1 MHVRS
6 RLWLTILSLFLT
18 LWLISGFLPLSAV
31 NQIILTLVSVVAA
44 GLVLWYQWYCLSSRR
59 GAPEKAGDDG
69 LPPEY
74 FQGHVLLVAGNSDAW
89 FESGQAYRE
98 TASGW
103 YLRVD
108 TPEQMRILAERL
120 SYSRPALC
128 GQVVVMLGLLPE
140 QHISDETFLPWLR
153 NWQRAVMQ
161 CRQWLNTTPPVLVT
175 LMVSGPSP
183 QNTSLNKHSAHWFTL
198 TPDLPGMHIRLTEA
212 GAIPAEE
219 WLRECDAASRL
230 RCVSELLWLNAM
242 LSWYNRVT
250 DALTDICRQEHF
262 YFRPVA
268 VGFCLTSVA
277 ARPGNLWQQQLTSLT
292 ALPPPAGVSSQ
303 ALPLPDILLSGI
315 PRHRGLSHW
324 HRLCRQTGAIVGVFL
339 LLAMLAS
346 FMNNQRLV
354 RSVGEHLTAWHRM
367 SGYSSESKTTA
378 LQRLQADSQL
388 LNDWQQHGVPQR
400 YGLGL
405 YQGMWLIPP
414 VERATG
420 EWIAPLPPRPVI
432 QKVTQTPKTV
442 RLNSL
447 ALFDAGKWTLKPG
460 ATKWLVNA
468 LVDIKAKAGWLIVVS
483 GHTDNTG
490 DPQRNQAL
498 SLKRAEAV
506 RDWMRDTGDIPQSCF
521 AVQGY
526 GESRPVAPNDTAEGR
541 ARNRR
546 VEISLVPQADA
557 CRLPDASPAPEEGAS
572 ENITE

>member
-44 GLVLWYQWYCLSSRR
+44 GLVLWYQWRCLSSRR
-59 GAPEKAGDDG
+59 DIPENAGDDG

-89 FESGQAYRE
+89 FEPGQAYRE

-140 QHISDETFLPWLR
+140 QHTSDEAFLSWLR

-161 CRQWLNTTPPVLVT
+161 CRQWLNTMPPVLVT

-198 TPDLPGMHIRLTEA
+198 TPDLSGMHIRLTEA

-277 ARPGNLWQQQLTSLT
+277 ARPGNIWQQQLTSLT
-292 ALPPPAGVSSQ
+292 ALPPSAGVSSQ
-303 ALPLPDILLSGI
+303 VLPLPDILLSGI

-324 HRLCRQTGAIVGVFL
+324 HRLCRQTGLIVGVFL

-367 SGYSSESKTTA
+367 RGYSSESKKTA

-432 QKVTQTPKTV
+432 QKVTQTPKMV

-526 GESRPVAPNDTAEGR
+526 GESRPVAPNETAEGR

-557 CRLPDASPAPEEGAS
+557 CRLPDITRAP
-572 ENITE
+572 

>member
-140 QHISDETFLPWLR
+140 QHTSDETFLPWLR

-219 WLRECDAASRL
+219 WLQACDAASRL

-268 VGFCLTSVA
+268 IGFCLTSVA

-292 ALPPPAGVSSQ
+292 ALPPSAGVSSQ

-354 RSVGEHLTAWHRM
+354 RSVGEHLMAWHRM
-367 SGYSSESKTTA
+367 RGYSSESKTTA

-388 LNDWQQHGVPQR
+388 LNDWQQRGVPQR

-420 EWIAPLPPRPVI
+420 EWVAPLPPQPVI

-506 RDWMRDTGDIPQSCF
+506 RDWMRDTGD
-521 AVQGY
+521 
-526 GESRPVAPNDTAEGR
+526 
-541 ARNRR
+541 
-546 VEISLVPQADA
+546 
-557 CRLPDASPAPEEGAS
+557 
-572 ENITE
+572 

>member
-18 LWLISGFLPLSAV
+18 LWLISGFLPLSVV

-44 GLVLWYQWYCLSSRR
+44 GLVLWYQWRCLSSRR
-59 GAPEKAGDDG
+59 DIPEKAGDDG

-120 SYSRPALC
+120 SYNRPALC

-140 QHISDETFLPWLR
+140 QHTSDETFLPWLR

-175 LMVSGPSP
+175 LMVSEPSP
-183 QNTSLNKHSAHWFTL
+183 QSTSLNKHSAHWFTL

-219 WLRECDAASRL
+219 WLQACDAASRL

-324 HRLCRQTGAIVGVFL
+324 HRLCRQMGAIVGVFL

-367 SGYSSESKTTA
+367 RGYSSESKTTA

>member
-6 RLWLTILSLFLT
+6 RFCLTVLSLCLT
-18 LWLISGFLPLSAV
+18 LWLILGFWPLSAV
-31 NQIILTLVSVVAA
+31 NQGILTLVAVVVA
-44 GLVLWYQWYCLSSRR
+44 GFVLWYQRCCLHSRC
-59 GAPEKAGDDG
+59 KVQDSVSDGD
-69 LPPEY
+69 LPPEH
-74 FQGHVLLVAGNSDAW
+74 FQGHVLFVSGDSGAW
-89 FESGQAYRE
+89 FGPGQVFRE
-98 TASGW
+98 TPLGW

-108 TPEQMRILAERL
+108 TPEQMTRLAERL
-120 SYSRPALC
+120 SDMRPALC
-128 GQVVVMLGLLPE
+128 ARVTVMLGLLPE
-140 QHISDETFLPWLR
+140 QHVSDEAFLPWLR
-153 NWQRAVMQ
+153 NWQRAIMQ
-161 CRQWLNTTPPVLVT
+161 CRQWLNATPPVLVT
-175 LMVSGPSP
+175 LIVSGPTP
-183 QNTSLNKHSAHWFTL
+183 QNSSLNKQPARWFTL
-198 TPDLPGMHIRLTEA
+198 TPDLPGMHIRLTQA
-212 GAIPAEE
+212 GALPTGE
-219 WLRECDAASRL
+219 WLRECDTAYRL
-230 RCVSELLWLNAM
+230 RCVTELLWLNAM

-250 DALTDICRQEHF
+250 DALINIRHQESF
-262 YFRPVA
+262 PLRPVA
-268 VGFCLTSVA
+268 VGFCLTSVDA
-277 ARPGNLWQQQLTSLT
+277 QTGNLWQQHLATFT
-292 ALPPPAGVSSQ
+292 VLPPSSGMSPQ
-303 ALPLPDILLSGI
+303 PLPLPDILLSGL

-324 HRLCRQTGAIVGVFL
+324 HRRCRQAGLIVGIFL

-354 RSVGEHLTAWHRM
+354 HRVGDHLTLWQQM
-367 SGYSSESKTTA
+367 DGYSSESKTTV
-378 LQRLQADSQL
+378 LQRLKADSQL
-388 LNDWQQHGVPQR
+388 LDAWQRRGAPLR

-405 YQGMWLIPP
+405 YQGVRLIPP
-414 VERATG
+414 VESAIS
-420 EWIAPLPPRPVI
+420 EWTAPLPPRPVI
-432 QKVTQTPKTV
+432 QKVSQGPKTI

>member
-44 GLVLWYQWYCLSSRR
+44 GLVLWYQWRCLPSRR
-59 GAPEKAGDDG
+59 GAPENAGDDC

-140 QHISDETFLPWLR
+140 QHTSDETFLPWLR

-219 WLRECDAASRL
+219 WLQACDAASRL

-324 HRLCRQTGAIVGVFL
+324 HRLCRQMGAIVGVFL

-354 RSVGEHLTAWHRM
+354 RSVGEHLMAWHRM
-367 SGYSSESKTTA
+367 RGYSSESKTTA

>member
-18 LWLISGFLPLSAV
+18 LWLISGFLPLSVV

-44 GLVLWYQWYCLSSRR
+44 GLVLWYQWRCLSSRR
-59 GAPEKAGDDG
+59 DIPEKAGDDG

-120 SYSRPALC
+120 SYNRPALC

-140 QHISDETFLPWLR
+140 QHTSDEAFLPWLR

-161 CRQWLNTTPPVLVT
+161 CRQWLNTTPPGLVT
-175 LMVSGPSP
+175 LMVSEPSP

-219 WLRECDAASRL
+219 WLLACDAASRL

-292 ALPPPAGVSSQ
+292 ALPPSAGGSSQ

-506 RDWMRDTGDIPQSCF
+506 RDWMRDAGDIPQSCF

-541 ARNRR
+541 
-546 VEISLVPQADA
+546 
-557 CRLPDASPAPEEGAS
+557 
-572 ENITE
+572 

>member
-44 GLVLWYQWYCLSSRR
+44 GLVLWYQWRCLSSRR
-59 GAPEKAGDDG
+59 DIPENAGDDG

-74 FQGHVLLVAGNSDAW
+74 CQGHVLLVAGNSDAW
-89 FESGQAYRE
+89 FEPGQAYRE

-140 QHISDETFLPWLR
+140 QHTSDEAFLSWLR

-161 CRQWLNTTPPVLVT
+161 CRQWLNTMPPVLVT

-198 TPDLPGMHIRLTEA
+198 TPDLSGMHIRLTEA

-292 ALPPPAGVSSQ
+292 VLPPPAGVSSQ

-324 HRLCRQTGAIVGVFL
+324 HRLCLQTGAIVGVFL

-367 SGYSSESKTTA
+367 RGYSSESKKTA
-378 LQRLQADSQL
+378 LQRLQADSRL

-420 EWIAPLPPRPVI
+420 EWVAPLPPRPVI

-526 GESRPVAPNDTAEGR
+526 GESRPVAPNETAEGR

-546 VEISLVPQADA
+546 VEISLVPQVDA
-557 CRLPDASPAPEEGAS
+557 CRLPDITRAP
-572 ENITE
+572 

>member
-44 GLVLWYQWYCLSSRR
+44 GLVLWYQWRCLSSRR
-59 GAPEKAGDDG
+59 DIPENAGDDG

-89 FESGQAYRE
+89 FEPGQAYRE

-140 QHISDETFLPWLR
+140 QHTSDEAFLSWLR
-153 NWQRAVMQ
+153 NWQCAVMQ
-161 CRQWLNTTPPVLVT
+161 CRQWLNTMPPVLVT

-198 TPDLPGMHIRLTEA
+198 TPDLSGMHIRLTEA

-292 ALPPPAGVSSQ
+292 VLPPPAGVSSQ
-303 ALPLPDILLSGI
+303 VLPLPDILLSGI

-324 HRLCRQTGAIVGVFL
+324 HRLCRQTGLIVGVFL

-367 SGYSSESKTTA
+367 RGYSSELKTTA

-420 EWIAPLPPRPVI
+420 EWVAPLPPRPVI

-526 GESRPVAPNDTAEGR
+526 GESRPVAPNETAEGR

>member
-18 LWLISGFLPLSAV
+18 LWLISGFLPLSVV

-44 GLVLWYQWYCLSSRR
+44 GLVLWYQWRCLSSRR
-59 GAPEKAGDDG
+59 DIPEKAGDDG

-120 SYSRPALC
+120 SYNRPALC

-140 QHISDETFLPWLR
+140 QHTSDEAFLPWLR

-175 LMVSGPSP
+175 LMVSEPSP

-219 WLRECDAASRL
+219 WLQACDAASRL

-250 DALTDICRQEHF
+250 DALTDICRQEHL

-292 ALPPPAGVSSQ
+292 ALPPSAGVLSQ

-490 DPQRNQAL
+490 DPQRNQVL

>member
-44 GLVLWYQWYCLSSRR
+44 GLVLWYQWRCLSSRR
-59 GAPEKAGDDG
+59 DIPENAGDDG

-89 FESGQAYRE
+89 FEPGQAYRE

-140 QHISDETFLPWLR
+140 QHTSDEAFLSWLR

-161 CRQWLNTTPPVLVT
+161 CRQWLNTMPPVLVT

-198 TPDLPGMHIRLTEA
+198 TPDLSGMHIRLTEA
-212 GAIPAEE
+212 GANTAEE

-292 ALPPPAGVSSQ
+292 VLPPPAGVSSQ

-324 HRLCRQTGAIVGVFL
+324 HRLCLQTGAIVGVFL

-367 SGYSSESKTTA
+367 RGYSSESKKTA
-378 LQRLQADSQL
+378 LQRLQADSRL

-420 EWIAPLPPRPVI
+420 EWVAPLPPRPVI

-526 GESRPVAPNDTAEGR
+526 GESRPVAPNETAEGR

-546 VEISLVPQADA
+546 VEISLVPQVDA
-557 CRLPDASPAPEEGAS
+557 CRLPDITRAP
-572 ENITE
+572 

>member
-44 GLVLWYQWYCLSSRR
+44 GLVLWYQWRCLSSRR
-59 GAPEKAGDDG
+59 DIPENAGDDG

-89 FESGQAYRE
+89 FEPGQAYRE

-140 QHISDETFLPWLR
+140 QHTSDEAFLSWLR
-153 NWQRAVMQ
+153 NWQCAVMQ
-161 CRQWLNTTPPVLVT
+161 CRQWLNTMPPVLVT

-198 TPDLPGMHIRLTEA
+198 TPDLSGMHIRLTEA

-292 ALPPPAGVSSQ
+292 VLPPPAGVSSQ
-303 ALPLPDILLSGI
+303 VLPLPDILLSGI

-324 HRLCRQTGAIVGVFL
+324 HRLCRQTGLIVGVFL

-367 SGYSSESKTTA
+367 RGYSSELKTTA

-420 EWIAPLPPRPVI
+420 EWVAPLPPRPVI

-526 GESRPVAPNDTAEGR
+526 GESRPVAPNDSAEGR

-557 CRLPDASPAPEEGAS
+557 CRLPD
-572 ENITE
+572 ITRAT

>member
-18 LWLISGFLPLSAV
+18 LWLISGFLPLSVV

-44 GLVLWYQWYCLSSRR
+44 GLVLWYQWRCLSSRR
-59 GAPEKAGDDG
+59 DIPEKAGDDG

-120 SYSRPALC
+120 SYNRPALC

-140 QHISDETFLPWLR
+140 QHTSDEAFLPWLR

-161 CRQWLNTTPPVLVT
+161 CRQWLNTTPPGLVT
-175 LMVSGPSP
+175 LMVSEPSP

-219 WLRECDAASRL
+219 WLLACDAASRL

-292 ALPPPAGVSSQ
+292 ALPPSAGGSSQ

-490 DPQRNQAL
+490 DPQRNQVL

>member
-1 MHVRS
+1 MNKPVISRAEQIFYPGWLMVSQLRSGQPVEDGKALYRRACQLVKQAREELAEAGFCQKSSDIMLYAFCALLDESVLNREKTDDGWRTWQQDPLQAHFFGTLNAGEELWERIREQLKLPAPDVAVLTCLCRTLQLGFTGQYRSQDDERREDVIRALTARVPAFTFAQDAPVVVRAPGYRAGRTMYWLSWGGGYCDAGWSLVCAFFCACRPGGTAYRAGITMHVRS

-44 GLVLWYQWYCLSSRR
+44 GLVLWYQWRCLSSRR
-59 GAPEKAGDDG
+59 DIPEKAGDDG

-89 FESGQAYRE
+89 FEPGQAYRE

-140 QHISDETFLPWLR
+140 RHTSDEAFLSWLR

-175 LMVSGPSP
+175 LMVSEPSP
-183 QNTSLNKHSAHWFTL
+183 QNTSLNKHSTHWFTL

-219 WLRECDAASRL
+219 WLQACDAASRL

-250 DALTDICRQEHF
+250 DALTAICRQEHF

-303 ALPLPDILLSGI
+303 VLPLPDILLSGI
-315 PRHRGLSHW
+315 PRHRGLSH
-324 HRLCRQTGAIVGVFL
+324 
-339 LLAMLAS
+339 
-346 FMNNQRLV
+346 
-354 RSVGEHLTAWHRM
+354 
-367 SGYSSESKTTA
+367 
-378 LQRLQADSQL
+378 
-388 LNDWQQHGVPQR
+388 
-400 YGLGL
+400 
-405 YQGMWLIPP
+405 
-414 VERATG
+414 
-420 EWIAPLPPRPVI
+420 
-432 QKVTQTPKTV
+432 
-442 RLNSL
+442 
-447 ALFDAGKWTLKPG
+447 
-460 ATKWLVNA
+460 
-468 LVDIKAKAGWLIVVS
+468 
-483 GHTDNTG
+483 
-490 DPQRNQAL
+490 
-498 SLKRAEAV
+498 
-506 RDWMRDTGDIPQSCF
+506 
-521 AVQGY
+521 
-526 GESRPVAPNDTAEGR
+526 
-541 ARNRR
+541 
-546 VEISLVPQADA
+546 
-557 CRLPDASPAPEEGAS
+557 
-572 ENITE
+572 

>member
-31 NQIILTLVSVVAA
+31 NQIILTLVSVVVA
-44 GLVLWYQWYCLSSRR
+44 GLVLWYQWRCLSSRR
-59 GAPEKAGDDG
+59 DIPENAGDDG

-89 FESGQAYRE
+89 FEPGQAYRE

-140 QHISDETFLPWLR
+140 QHTSDEAFLSWLR

-161 CRQWLNTTPPVLVT
+161 CRQWLNTMPPVLVT

-198 TPDLPGMHIRLTEA
+198 TPDLSGMHIRLTEA

-219 WLRECDAASRL
+219 WLLACDAASRL

-242 LSWYNRVT
+242 LPWYNRVT
-250 DALTDICRQEHF
+250 DALTDICRQEHL

-277 ARPGNLWQQQLTSLT
+277 ARPGNIWQQQLTSLT
-292 ALPPPAGVSSQ
+292 ALPPSAGVSSQ
-303 ALPLPDILLSGI
+303 VLPLPDILLSGI

-324 HRLCRQTGAIVGVFL
+324 HRLCRQTGLIVGVFL

-367 SGYSSESKTTA
+367 RGYSSELKTTA

-420 EWIAPLPPRPVI
+420 EWVAPLPPRPVI

-526 GESRPVAPNDTAEGR
+526 GESRPV
-541 ARNRR
+541 
-546 VEISLVPQADA
+546 
-557 CRLPDASPAPEEGAS
+557 
-572 ENITE
+572 

>member
-31 NQIILTLVSVVAA
+31 NQIILTLVSVVVA
-44 GLVLWYQWYCLSSRR
+44 GLVLWYQWRCLSSRR
-59 GAPEKAGDDG
+59 DIPENAGDDG

-89 FESGQAYRE
+89 FEPGQAYRE

-140 QHISDETFLPWLR
+140 QHTSDEAFLSWLR

-161 CRQWLNTTPPVLVT
+161 CRQWLNTMPPVLVT

-183 QNTSLNKHSAHWFTL
+183 QNTSLNKHSAHWFSL
-198 TPDLPGMHIRLTEA
+198 TPDLSGMHIRLTEA

-219 WLRECDAASRL
+219 WLLACDAASRL

-250 DALTDICRQEHF
+250 DALTDICRQEHL

-277 ARPGNLWQQQLTSLT
+277 ARPGNIWQQQLTSLT
-292 ALPPPAGVSSQ
+292 ALPPSAGVSSQ
-303 ALPLPDILLSGI
+303 VLPLPDILLSGI

-324 HRLCRQTGAIVGVFL
+324 HRLCRQTGLIVGVFL

-367 SGYSSESKTTA
+367 RGYSSESKKTA

-420 EWIAPLPPRPVI
+420 EWVAPLPPRPVI

-490 DPQRNQAL
+490 DPQHNQAL

-526 GESRPVAPNDTAEGR
+526 GESRPVAPNETAEGR

-557 CRLPDASPAPEEGAS
+557 CRLPDITRAP
-572 ENITE
+572 

>member
-18 LWLISGFLPLSAV
+18 LWLISGFLPLSVV

-44 GLVLWYQWYCLSSRR
+44 GLVLWYQWRCLSSRR
-59 GAPEKAGDDG
+59 DIPEKAGDDG

-120 SYSRPALC
+120 SYNRPALC
-128 GQVVVMLGLLPE
+128 GQVVVMLGILPE
-140 QHISDETFLPWLR
+140 QHTSDEAFLPWLR

-175 LMVSGPSP
+175 LMVSEPSP

-219 WLRECDAASRL
+219 WLQACDAASRL

-292 ALPPPAGVSSQ
+292 ALPPSAGVSSQ

-378 LQRLQADSQL
+378 LQRLQADRQL
-388 LNDWQQHGVPQR
+388 LSDWQQHGVPQR

-420 EWIAPLPPRPVI
+420 EWVASLPPRPVI

>member
-1 MHVRS
+1 MSGIKKHRFFISLS
-6 RLWLTILSLFLT
+6 RRKCRQKVIQLKNRLRNTRHIYGGVFYDECDINQYDNSEGNIWNWSDIYFLGLRPDVLWNAEIITAQTAFNDVVGSLAFEEAYSLLNAHQREEEVCRESSASVALTLKSSSESLFNT
-18 LWLISGFLPLSAV
+18 
-31 NQIILTLVSVVAA
+31 
-44 GLVLWYQWYCLSSRR
+44 
-59 GAPEKAGDDG
+59 
-69 LPPEY
+69 
-74 FQGHVLLVAGNSDAW
+74 
-89 FESGQAYRE
+89 
-98 TASGW
+98 
-103 YLRVD
+103 
-108 TPEQMRILAERL
+108 ERFPHA
-120 SYSRPALC
+120 R
-128 GQVVVMLGLLPE
+128 
-140 QHISDETFLPWLR
+140 W
-153 NWQRAVMQ
+153 W
-161 CRQWLNTTPPVLVT
+161 W
-175 LMVSGPSP
+175 
-183 QNTSLNKHSAHWFTL
+183 
-198 TPDLPGMHIRLTEA
+198 
-212 GAIPAEE
+212 
-219 WLRECDAASRL
+219 DAASRL

-250 DALTDICRQEHF
+250 DALTDICRQERF

-268 VGFCLTSVA
+268 VGFCLTLVA

-324 HRLCRQTGAIVGVFL
+324 HRLCRQTGLITGAFL

-354 RSVGEHLTAWHRM
+354 CSVGEHLTVWHRM

-388 LNDWQQHGVPQR
+388 LNDWQQRGVPQR

-414 VERATG
+414 VERAIS
-420 EWIAPLPPRPVI
+420 EWVAPLSPRPVI

>member
-44 GLVLWYQWYCLSSRR
+44 GLVLWYQWRCLSSRR
-59 GAPEKAGDDG
+59 DIPENAGDDG

-89 FESGQAYRE
+89 FEPGQAYRE

-140 QHISDETFLPWLR
+140 QHTSDEAFLSWLR

-161 CRQWLNTTPPVLVT
+161 CRQWLNTMPPVLVT

-198 TPDLPGMHIRLTEA
+198 TPDLSGMHIRLTEA

-292 ALPPPAGVSSQ
+292 VLPPPAGVSSQ

-324 HRLCRQTGAIVGVFL
+324 HRLCLQTGAIVGVFL

-367 SGYSSESKTTA
+367 RGYSSELKTTA

-420 EWIAPLPPRPVI
+420 EWVAPLPPRPVI

-526 GESRPVAPNDTAEGR
+526 GESRPVAPNETAEGR

-557 CRLPDASPAPEEGAS
+557 CRLPDITRAP
-572 ENITE
+572 

>member
-1 MHVRS
+1 
-6 RLWLTILSLFLT
+6 
-18 LWLISGFLPLSAV
+18 
-31 NQIILTLVSVVAA
+31 
-44 GLVLWYQWYCLSSRR
+44 
-59 GAPEKAGDDG
+59 
-69 LPPEY
+69 
-74 FQGHVLLVAGNSDAW
+74 
-89 FESGQAYRE
+89 
-98 TASGW
+98 
-103 YLRVD
+103 
-108 TPEQMRILAERL
+108 
-120 SYSRPALC
+120 
-128 GQVVVMLGLLPE
+128 
-140 QHISDETFLPWLR
+140 
-153 NWQRAVMQ
+153 
-161 CRQWLNTTPPVLVT
+161 
-175 LMVSGPSP
+175 
-183 QNTSLNKHSAHWFTL
+183 
-198 TPDLPGMHIRLTEA
+198 
-212 GAIPAEE
+212 
-219 WLRECDAASRL
+219 
-230 RCVSELLWLNAM
+230 
-242 LSWYNRVT
+242 
-250 DALTDICRQEHF
+250 
-262 YFRPVA
+262 
-268 VGFCLTSVA
+268 
-277 ARPGNLWQQQLTSLT
+277 
-292 ALPPPAGVSSQ
+292 
-303 ALPLPDILLSGI
+303 
-315 PRHRGLSHW
+315 GLSHW
-324 HRLCRQTGAIVGVFL
+324 HRLCRQTGLIVGVFL

-367 SGYSSESKTTA
+367 RGYSSESKKTA

-388 LNDWQQHGVPQR
+388 LNDWQQRGVPQR

-432 QKVTQTPKTV
+432 QKVTQTPKMV

-526 GESRPVAPNDTAEGR
+526 GESRPVAPNDSAEGR

>member
-31 NQIILTLVSVVAA
+31 NQIILTLVSVVVA
-44 GLVLWYQWYCLSSRR
+44 GLVLWYQWRCLSSRR
-59 GAPEKAGDDG
+59 DIPENAGDDG

-89 FESGQAYRE
+89 FEPGQAYRE

-140 QHISDETFLPWLR
+140 QHTSDEAFLSWLR

-161 CRQWLNTTPPVLVT
+161 CRQWLNTMPPVLVT

-198 TPDLPGMHIRLTEA
+198 TPDLSGMHIRLTEA

-219 WLRECDAASRL
+219 WLQTCDAASRL

-277 ARPGNLWQQQLTSLT
+277 ARPGNIWQQQLTSLT
-292 ALPPPAGVSSQ
+292 ALPPSAGVSSQ
-303 ALPLPDILLSGI
+303 VLPLPDILLSGI

-324 HRLCRQTGAIVGVFL
+324 HRLCRQTGLIVGVFL

-367 SGYSSESKTTA
+367 RGYSSELKTTA
-378 LQRLQADSQL
+378 LQRLQADSRL

-420 EWIAPLPPRPVI
+420 EWVAPLPPRPVI

-526 GESRPVAPNDTAEGR
+526 GESRPVAPNETAEGR

-557 CRLPDASPAPEEGAS
+557 CRLPDITRAP
-572 ENITE
+572 

>member
-18 LWLISGFLPLSAV
+18 LWLISGFLPLSVV

-44 GLVLWYQWYCLSSRR
+44 GLVLWYQWRCLSSRR
-59 GAPEKAGDDG
+59 DIPEKAGDDG

-120 SYSRPALC
+120 SYNRPALC

-140 QHISDETFLPWLR
+140 QHTSDETFLPWLR

-175 LMVSGPSP
+175 LMVSEPSP
-183 QNTSLNKHSAHWFTL
+183 QSTSLNKHSAHWFTL

-219 WLRECDAASRL
+219 WLQACDAASRL

-324 HRLCRQTGAIVGVFL
+324 HRLCRQMGAIVGVFL

-354 RSVGEHLTAWHRM
+354 RSVGEHLMAWHRM
-367 SGYSSESKTTA
+367 RGYSSESKTTA

-388 LNDWQQHGVPQR
+388 LNDWQQHGVSQR

>member
-1 MHVRS
+1 MHVCS

-18 LWLISGFLPLSAV
+18 LWLISGFLPLSVV

-44 GLVLWYQWYCLSSRR
+44 GLVLWYQWRCLSSRR
-59 GAPEKAGDDG
+59 DIPEKAGDDG

-120 SYSRPALC
+120 SYNRPALC

-140 QHISDETFLPWLR
+140 QHTSDETFLPWLR

-175 LMVSGPSP
+175 LMVSEPSP
-183 QNTSLNKHSAHWFTL
+183 QSTSLNKHSAHWFTL

-219 WLRECDAASRL
+219 WLQACDAASRL

-324 HRLCRQTGAIVGVFL
+324 HRLCRQMGAIVGVFL

-354 RSVGEHLTAWHRM
+354 RSVGEHLMAWHRM
-367 SGYSSESKTTA
+367 RGYSSESKTTA

>member
-140 QHISDETFLPWLR
+140 QHTSDEAFLPWLR

-175 LMVSGPSP
+175 LMVSEPSP
-183 QNTSLNKHSAHWFTL
+183 QSTSLNKHSAHWFTL

>member
-18 LWLISGFLPLSAV
+18 LWLISGFLPLSVV

-44 GLVLWYQWYCLSSRR
+44 GLVLWYQWRCLSSRR
-59 GAPEKAGDDG
+59 DIPEKAGDDG

-120 SYSRPALC
+120 SYNRPALC

-140 QHISDETFLPWLR
+140 QHTSDETFLPWLR

-175 LMVSGPSP
+175 LMVSEPSP
-183 QNTSLNKHSAHWFTL
+183 QSTSLNKHSAHWFTL

-219 WLRECDAASRL
+219 WLQACDAASRL

-324 HRLCRQTGAIVGVFL
+324 HRLCRQMGAIVGVFL

-354 RSVGEHLTAWHRM
+354 RSVGEHLMAWHRM
-367 SGYSSESKTTA
+367 RGYSSESKTTA

-526 GESRPVAPNDTAEGR
+526 GESRPVAPNNTAEGR

>member
-18 LWLISGFLPLSAV
+18 LWLISGFLPLSVV

-44 GLVLWYQWYCLSSRR
+44 GLVLWYQWRCLSSRR
-59 GAPEKAGDDG
+59 DIPEKAGDDG

-120 SYSRPALC
+120 SYNRPALC

-140 QHISDETFLPWLR
+140 QHTSDETFLPWLR

-219 WLRECDAASRL
+219 WLQACDAASRL

-324 HRLCRQTGAIVGVFL
+324 HRLCRQMGAIVGVFL

-354 RSVGEHLTAWHRM
+354 RSVGEHLMAWHRM
-367 SGYSSESKTTA
+367 RGYSSESKTTA

>member
-140 QHISDETFLPWLR
+140 QHTSDEAFLSWLR

-161 CRQWLNTTPPVLVT
+161 CRQWLNTMPPVLVT

-198 TPDLPGMHIRLTEA
+198 TPDLSGMHIRLTEA

-292 ALPPPAGVSSQ
+292 VLPPPVGVSSQ

-367 SGYSSESKTTA
+367 RGYSSESKKTA

-388 LNDWQQHGVPQR
+388 LNDWQQRGVPQR

-405 YQGMWLIPP
+405 SQGMWLISP

-420 EWIAPLPPRPVI
+420 EWVAPLPPRPVI

-442 RLNSL
+442 HLNSL

>member
-6 RLWLTILSLFLT
+6 RFCLTVLSLCLT
-18 LWLISGFLPLSAV
+18 LWLILGFWPLSAV

-44 GLVLWYQWYCLSSRR
+44 GLVLWYQWRCLSSRR
-59 GAPEKAGDDG
+59 DIPETAGDDG

-140 QHISDETFLPWLR
+140 QHVSDEAFLPWLR
-153 NWQRAVMQ
+153 NWQRAIMQ
-161 CRQWLNTTPPVLVT
+161 CRQWLNATPPVLVT
-175 LMVSGPSP
+175 LIVSGPTP
-183 QNTSLNKHSAHWFTL
+183 QNSSLNKQPVRWFTL
-198 TPDLPGMHIRLTEA
+198 TPDLPGMHIRLTQA
-212 GAIPAEE
+212 GVLPAGE
-219 WLRECDAASRL
+219 WLRECDTAYRL
-230 RCVSELLWLNAM
+230 RCVTELLWLNAM

-250 DALTDICRQEHF
+250 DALINIRHQESIPL
-262 YFRPVA
+262 RPVA
-268 VGFCLTSVA
+268 VGFCLTPVDA
-277 ARPGNLWQQQLTSLT
+277 QPGNLWQQHLATFT
-292 ALPPPAGVSSQ
+292 VLPPSSGMSPQ
-303 ALPLPDILLSGI
+303 PLPLPDILLSGL
-315 PRHRGLSHW
+315 PHHRGLSHW
-324 HRLCRQTGAIVGVFL
+324 HRRCRQAGLIVGIFL

-354 RSVGEHLTAWHRM
+354 HSVGDHLTLWQQM
-367 SGYSSESKTTA
+367 GGYSSESKTTV
-378 LQRLQADSQL
+378 LQRLKADSQL
-388 LNDWQQHGVPQR
+388 LDAWQRRGAPLR

-405 YQGMWLIPP
+405 YQGVRLIQP
-414 VERATG
+414 VERAIS
-420 EWIAPLPPRPVI
+420 EWTAPLPPRPVI
-432 QKVTQTPKTV
+432 QKVSQGPKTI

>member
-18 LWLISGFLPLSAV
+18 LWLISGFLPLSVV

-44 GLVLWYQWYCLSSRR
+44 GLVLWYQWRCLSSRR
-59 GAPEKAGDDG
+59 DIPEKAGDDG

-108 TPEQMRILAERL
+108 TPEQMRIQAERL
-120 SYSRPALC
+120 SYNRPALC

-140 QHISDETFLPWLR
+140 QHTSDEAFLPWLR

-175 LMVSGPSP
+175 LMVSEPSP

-219 WLRECDAASRL
+219 WLQACDAASRL

-292 ALPPPAGVSSQ
+292 ALPPSAGVSSQ

-324 HRLCRQTGAIVGVFL
+324 HRLCRQMGAIVGVFL

-354 RSVGEHLTAWHRM
+354 RSVGEHLMAWHRM
-367 SGYSSESKTTA
+367 RGYSSESKTTA

-526 GESRPVAPNDTAEGR
+526 GESRPVAPNDTAEDR

>member
-44 GLVLWYQWYCLSSRR
+44 GLVLWYQWRCLPSRR
-59 GAPEKAGDDG
+59 GAPENAGDDC

-140 QHISDETFLPWLR
+140 QHTSDETFLPWLR

-219 WLRECDAASRL
+219 WLQACDAASRL

-324 HRLCRQTGAIVGVFL
+324 HRLCRQMGAIVGVFL

-354 RSVGEHLTAWHRM
+354 RSVGEHLMAWHRM
-367 SGYSSESKTTA
+367 RGYSSESKTTA

-490 DPQRNQAL
+490 DPQRNQVL

>member
-44 GLVLWYQWYCLSSRR
+44 GLVLWYQWRCLPSRR
-59 GAPEKAGDDG
+59 GAPENAGDDC

-140 QHISDETFLPWLR
+140 QHTSDETFLPWLR

-175 LMVSGPSP
+175 LMVSEPSP
-183 QNTSLNKHSAHWFTL
+183 QSTSLNKHSAHWFTL

-219 WLRECDAASRL
+219 WLQACDAASRL

-242 LSWYNRVT
+242 LSWYNRIT

-292 ALPPPAGVSSQ
+292 ALPPSAGVLSQ

-354 RSVGEHLTAWHRM
+354 RSVGEHLTAWHQMR
-367 SGYSSESKTTA
+367 GYSSESKTTA

-414 VERATG
+414 VERAIS
-420 EWIAPLPPRPVI
+420 EWVAPLPPRPVI

-468 LVDIKAKAGWLIVVS
+468 LVDIKAKAGWLVVVS

>member
-31 NQIILTLVSVVAA
+31 NQIILTLVSVVVA
-44 GLVLWYQWYCLSSRR
+44 GLVLWYQWRCLSSRR
-59 GAPEKAGDDG
+59 DIPENAGDDG

-89 FESGQAYRE
+89 FEPGQAYRE

-140 QHISDETFLPWLR
+140 QHTSDEAFLSWLR

-161 CRQWLNTTPPVLVT
+161 CRQWLNTMPPVLVT

-198 TPDLPGMHIRLTEA
+198 TPDLSGMHIRLTEA

-219 WLRECDAASRL
+219 WLQTCDAASRL

-277 ARPGNLWQQQLTSLT
+277 ARPGNIWQQQLTSLT
-292 ALPPPAGVSSQ
+292 ALPPSAGVSSQ
-303 ALPLPDILLSGI
+303 VLPLPDILLSGI

-324 HRLCRQTGAIVGVFL
+324 HRLCRQTGLIVGVFL

-367 SGYSSESKTTA
+367 RGYSSELKTTA
-378 LQRLQADSQL
+378 LQRLQADSRL

-420 EWIAPLPPRPVI
+420 EWVAPLPPRPVI

-526 GESRPVAPNDTAEGR
+526 GESRPVAPNETAEGR

-546 VEISLVPQADA
+546 VEISLVPQVDA
-557 CRLPDASPAPEEGAS
+557 CRLPDITRAP
-572 ENITE
+572 